1 MDRRKPMSLKKKY
14 PRFDENRRQKL
25 ITIFSPGLF
34 VMPDLAHKI
43 MFEKAKMTM
52 YNNKLIEQYY
62 MKSISRALVL
72 VLVQLL

>member
-1 MDRRKPMSLKKKY
+1 
-14 PRFDENRRQKL
+14 
-25 ITIFSPGLF
+25 
-34 VMPDLAHKI
+34 MPDLAYKI

-62 MKSISRALVL
+62 MKSINRALVL